1 MIITN
6 YGVSGM
12 AARAGDQHMADHD
25 SDQALLE
32 RLRRG
37 DESAFDDLF
46 VRHYA
51 LIYRVVYG
59 LTGTRE
65 AAEDAAQE
73 TFLAL
78 YRRPPAPDQ
87 PLRPWLC
94 RVALNTARNALRAE
108 RRDALR
114 VERTAPD
121 VVTASEPSEAVE
133 RAETR
138 DLVRAALATLPQRQ
152 ARLLLLRHAGLSYAE
167 VAAALDLAPG
177 SVGTLLARAER
188 AFVAAYARC
197 AAIGAADHAVG
208 KQVQS

>member
-1 MIITN
+1 
-6 YGVSGM
+6 
-12 AARAGDQHMADHD
+12 MADHE
-25 SDQALLE
+25 SDQTLLE
-32 RLRRG
+32 RLRQG
-37 DESAFDDLF
+37 DESAFNNLF

-51 LIYRVVYG
+51 VVYRVVYG

-114 VERTAPD
+114 VERAALD
-121 VVTASEPSEAVE
+121 VVAAGELAEAVE
-133 RAETR
+133 RAEER
-138 DLVRAALATLPQRQ
+138 DRVRAALATLPQRQ
-152 ARLLLLRHAGLSYAE
+152 ARPLLLRHAGLSYAE

-188 AFVAAYARC
+188 AFAEAYARC
-197 AAIGAADHAVG
+197 ISTGAADRSVG
-208 KQVQS
+208 KQVQL

>member
-1 MIITN
+1 
-6 YGVSGM
+6 
-12 AARAGDQHMADHD
+12 MADHE
-25 SDQALLE
+25 SDQTLLE

-51 LIYRVVYG
+51 VVYRVVYG

-114 VERTAPD
+114 IERAAPG
-121 VVTASEPSEAVE
+121 VVAAGEPAEAVE
-133 RAETR
+133 RAEER
-138 DLVRAALATLPQRQ
+138 DRVRAALATLPQRQ

-188 AFVAAYARC
+188 AFAEAYARC
-197 AAIGAADHAVG
+197 ISTGAADRSVG

>member
-1 MIITN
+1 
-6 YGVSGM
+6 M
-12 AARAGDQHMADHD
+12 AEHE
-25 SDQALLE
+25 SDQTLLE
-32 RLRRG
+32 RLRQG
-37 DESAFDDLF
+37 DEAAFDELF
-46 VRHYA
+46 VRYYA
-51 LIYRVVYG
+51 VVYRVVYG

-73 TFLAL
+73 TFLTL
-78 YRRPPAPDQ
+78 YRRPPVPDQ

-167 VAAALDLAPG
+167 VAAVLDLAPG
-177 SVGTLLARAER
+177 SVGTLLARAEH
-188 AFVAAYARC
+188 AFAEAYARHTST
-197 AAIGAADHAVG
+197 GAVDQPVG
-208 KQVQS
+208 KRVQS

>member
-1 MIITN
+1 
-6 YGVSGM
+6 M
-12 AARAGDQHMADHD
+12 AEHE
-25 SDQALLE
+25 SDQTLLE

-37 DESAFDDLF
+37 DESAFDNLF

-51 LIYRVVYG
+51 VVYRVVYG

-108 RRDALR
+108 RRDTLR
-114 VERTAPD
+114 VERAALD
-121 VVTASEPSEAVE
+121 VVAAGEPAEAVE
-133 RAETR
+133 RAEER
-138 DLVRAALATLPQRQ
+138 DRVRAALATLPQRQ

-167 VAAALDLAPG
+167 VATALDLAPG

-188 AFVAAYARC
+188 AFAEAYARSTST
-197 AAIGAADHAVG
+197 GAADRSAG